1 LTSKN
6 TYFNIAVMARKRHA
20 ALAHALEAAGG
31 ISKLADSLGI
41 TKQAVS
47 GWRKCPAGRVIDV
60 ERATGG
66 VVNRY
71 RLRPDIFGRKAA

>member
-1 LTSKN
+1 
-6 TYFNIAVMARKRHA
+6 MARKRHA
-20 ALAHALEAAGG
+20 ALAHALKAAGG
-31 ISKLADSLGI
+31 VSALADSLGI
-41 TKQAVS
+41 TKQAVC
-47 GWRKCPAGRVIDV
+47 GWRKCPAGRVLDV